1 MKKYHFVYITRR
13 IGTPYYYYGV
23 HSTNNINDGYIGSGY
38 HFLNAV
44 RKYGKESFSREIIK
58 FFESHD
64 EALKFENEIIT
75 KEVLEDEYCYNI
87 QHGGKG
93 SKDEHSLST
102 KEKMSLSAKE
112 RKIPQETRNKLKESM
127 KRKIELYG
135 YYHSEETRK
144 RISETLKS
152 KDMGK
157 YNKGRIQTESE
168 RNKRSISLK
177 LAYKEGRHKKS
188 DLSGDKNPMYG
199 KHFTDSMKQ
208 NLSNAQKERF
218 SNVLEREKTS
228 ISTASACPAGTLE
241 LYAASTKRL
250 PKSSISFFNNP
261 HAFVIS
267 SDFKELLQTSS
278 AKSSELCAALLNFCF
293 ISYKFT
299 FILLLAS
306 IHAHSH
312 PASPAP
318 ITLISSI
325 FYSIQVNYIIQSC
338 FFQEKI
344 LPI

>member
-93 SKDEHSLST
+93 SKDEHTLST

-228 ISTASACPAGTLE
+228 ISTKNGMIKSEKWNTYKAE
-241 LYAASTKRL
+241 L
-250 PKSSISFFNNP
+250 KSGIRDGSMKGKSNPNFGKSMKLAMHIRHHIKKGIFNKECDYC
-261 HAFVIS
+261 VIR
-267 SDFKELLQTSS
+267 
-278 AKSSELCAALLNFCF
+278 
-293 ISYKFT
+293 
-299 FILLLAS
+299 
-306 IHAHSH
+306 
-312 PASPAP
+312 
-318 ITLISSI
+318 
-325 FYSIQVNYIIQSC
+325 
-338 FFQEKI
+338 
-344 LPI
+344 